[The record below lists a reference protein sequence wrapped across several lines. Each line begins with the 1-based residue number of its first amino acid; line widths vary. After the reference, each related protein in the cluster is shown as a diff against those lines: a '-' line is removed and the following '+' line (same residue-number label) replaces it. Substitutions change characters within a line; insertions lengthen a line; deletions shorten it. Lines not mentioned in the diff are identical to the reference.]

1 MAVLTPAPKMQF
13 FDINGDPLV
22 GGKVYT
28 YEAGTTTPLTT
39 YTDNTGSSANPNP
52 VILNARGEAAI
63 WLGAGIYKFRL
74 TDANDVELWTVDYIA
89 APISGVSP
97 ALSGNV
103 TINTNSSD
111 PALKI
116 TQTGFGLALRVQDSA
131 DPDATPFA
139 IDSSGNV
146 GIGTAAPLSALEIA
160 PPGVFTGA
168 WAYLPAGTTMMF
180 VQTAAPTGWTKS
192 TTHDNKA
199 LRVVS
204 GTASSGGSVA
214 FTSAF
219 ASQAVTGTNANYTL
233 QVADIPSHTHTA
245 SVTDPGHTHT
255 IDAYVQPT
263 AGAGSIGT
271 GVVLSPG
278 AGLGQTTNT
287 TGISVSNSSTGG
299 GGGHTHT
306 FTGTAINLA
315 VQYVDVIIAVKD

>member
-39 YTDNTGSSANPNP
+39 YTDNTGNSVNPNP
-52 VILNARGEAAI
+52 VILNARGEASI

-103 TINTNSSD
+103 VIDTNSSN

-116 TQTGFGLALRVQDSA
+116 TQTGFGLALRVQDA
-131 DPDATPFA
+131 TDPDLTPFA
-139 IDSSGNV
+139 IDANGNV
-146 GIGTAAPLSALEIA
+146 GIGTAAPVSAFEIA
-160 PPGVFTGA
+160 APGVFTGA
-168 WAYLPAGTTMMF
+168 WAYLPSGTAMIF
-180 VQTAAPTGWTKS
+180 AQTAAPTGWTKS
-192 TTHDNKA
+192 TTHNNKA

-204 GTASSGGSVA
+204 GAASSGGSVA
-214 FTSAF
+214 FTTAFSAARGLSGSTDGHALTIAEMPAHTHGQESMAVGINF
-219 ASQAVTGTNANYTL
+219 AS
-233 QVADIPSHTHTA
+233 
-245 SVTDPGHTHT
+245 
-255 IDAYVQPT
+255 
-263 AGAGSIGT
+263 GAGY
-271 GVVLSPG
+271 
-278 AGLGQTTNT
+278 NT
-287 TGISVSNSSTGG
+287 TTPQTDSTGG
-299 GGGHTHT
+299 GTAHSHTLSA
-306 FTGTAINLA
+306 GSVNLD

>member
-39 YTDNTGSSANPNP
+39 YTDNTGNSVNPNP
-52 VILNARGEAAI
+52 VILNARGEASI

-103 TINTNSSD
+103 VIDTNSSN

-116 TQTGFGLALRVQDSA
+116 TQTGFGLALRVQDA
-131 DPDATPFA
+131 TDPDLTPFA
-139 IDSSGNV
+139 IDANGNV
-146 GIGTAAPLSALEIA
+146 GIGTAAPVSAFEIA
-160 PPGVFTGA
+160 APGVFTGA
-168 WAYLPAGTTMMF
+168 WAYLPSGTAMIF
-180 VQTAAPTGWTKS
+180 AQTAAPTGWTKS
-192 TTHDNKA
+192 TTHNNKA

-204 GTASSGGSVA
+204 GAASSGGSVA
-214 FTSAF
+214 FTTAFSAARGLSGSTDGHALTIAEMPAHTHGQESMAVGINF
-219 ASQAVTGTNANYTL
+219 AS
-233 QVADIPSHTHTA
+233 
-245 SVTDPGHTHT
+245 
-255 IDAYVQPT
+255 
-263 AGAGSIGT
+263 GAGY
-271 GVVLSPG
+271 
-278 AGLGQTTNT
+278 NT
-287 TGISVSNSSTGG
+287 TTTQTDSTGG
-299 GGGHTHT
+299 GAAHSHTLAS
-306 FTGTAINLA
+306 GSVNLD